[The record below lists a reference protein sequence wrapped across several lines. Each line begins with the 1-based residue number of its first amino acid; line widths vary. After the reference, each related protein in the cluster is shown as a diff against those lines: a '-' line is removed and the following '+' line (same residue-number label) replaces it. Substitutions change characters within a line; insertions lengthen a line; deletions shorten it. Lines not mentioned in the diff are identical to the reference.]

1 MSSKFVVIGGGAAG
15 IAAARRLL
23 DSGADVLL
31 LEASGRIGGR
41 AHSVRVGREA
51 LDLGCSWLHSADRN
65 PWTRIALAEGFQ
77 IERTPAGWREQW
89 HDLGF
94 TRADQDAFHN
104 AYEQF
109 SERAKA
115 YANGPDRPLSDFIQ
129 PDNPWRPLIDAIS
142 GYANGANLGAV
153 SLHDWAAYENA
164 AGDDNWR
171 LVEGYGTLIAAY
183 GKRLPVR
190 LDSPVSMID
199 HRGPRMRLVTPR
211 GLVEAD
217 RVIVAVP
224 TPIIAGGDLKFDPPI
239 DAKRDAAAA
248 LPLGLADKIFL
259 GIRGDDY
266 PHNAHLIGN
275 PRVACTASY
284 QIGYLGRPVVEAFF
298 GGDCAEALERESD
311 LGAADFAI
319 GELARLL
326 GNDWRLRL
334 QPLAR
339 TRWRAEPF
347 IRGSYSHAQ
356 VGQAGQRRVLAAP
369 HDDRIFFAGE
379 ACSASDFST
388 AHGAYETGIA
398 AAEDALAAD
407 RRPRIVA
414 SMPLMAAPS
423 TMPADPAIASTQ
435 SDPEPQSEAMPARAA
450 KPRRPFLRRLFGWIW
465 KGTLAF
471 VILSVLWVGL
481 YRFIN
486 PPFTFTMMGDVLH
499 GQLITKQWMA
509 IDRMDPNMPRAAIA
523 GEDARF
529 CLHDGFDFSAL
540 RQAYKRNQK
549 GGRIRGGSTIS
560 QQTAKNVFLIQGGG
574 YVRKGFEAWFTF
586 LIEHLWGK
594 RRIMEV
600 YLNVAETGIGT
611 YGANAGS
618 IRYFGHDASR
628 MSPTEAGRIAAVLP
642 LPKKRAA
649 IDPTGFVRRHGN
661 ALAKYVNVVRGNG
674 LDSCVR

>member
-1 MSSKFVVIGGGAAG
+1 MSSKFVVIGAGAAG
-15 IAAARRLL
+15 IAAARRLF
-23 DSGADVLL
+23 DSGADVSL

-41 AHSVRVGREA
+41 AHTVRVGREA
-51 LDLGCSWLHSADRN
+51 LDLGCAWLHSADRN

-77 IERTPAGWREQW
+77 IDRTLAHWREQW
-89 HDLGF
+89 QDLGF
-94 TRADQDAFHN
+94 PPADQE
-104 AYEQF
+104 AYHEAYRRF
-109 SERAKA
+109 SERATA
-115 YANGPDRPLSDFIQ
+115 YAGGPDRPLGDFIE
-129 PDNPWRPLIDAIS
+129 PDNPWRPLIDAVS

-153 SLHDWAAYENA
+153 SLHDWAAYEHA

-171 LVEGYGTLIAAY
+171 LAEGYGTLIAAH
-183 GKRLPVR
+183 GKGLPVR
-190 LDSPVSMID
+190 LDSPVSLID
-199 HRGPRMRLVTPR
+199 HRGSRLRLVTPH
-211 GLVEAD
+211 GVVEAD

-224 TPIIAGGDLKFDPPI
+224 TPIIADGDLAFDPPI

-266 PHNAHLIGN
+266 PRNAHLIGN

-284 QIGYLGRPVVEAFF
+284 QVGYLGRPVVEAFF
-298 GGDCAEALERESD
+298 GGDCAEAMERESD
-311 LGAADFAI
+311 RGAADFAI

-347 IRGSYSHAQ
+347 IRGSYSHAR
-356 VGQAGQRRVLAAP
+356 VGQAGQRRMLAAP

-379 ACSASDFST
+379 ACSPTDFST
-388 AHGAYETGIA
+388 AHGAYETGIL
-398 AAEDALAAD
+398 AAEEALAAD

-423 TMPADPAIASTQ
+423 PHPTDIATTQTDP
-435 SDPEPQSEAMPARAA
+435 DPMPART

-465 KGTLAF
+465 KGALAF
-471 VILSVLWVGL
+471 VIVSVLWVGI

-486 PPFTFTMMGDVLH
+486 PPFTFTMLGDVLH
-499 GQLITKQWMA
+499 GQLITKQWMSL
-509 IDRMDPNMPRAAIA
+509 DRMDPNMPRAAIA

-529 CLHDGFDFSAL
+529 CLHDGFDFAAL
-540 RQAYKRNQK
+540 KQAYARNQK

-560 QQTAKNVFLIQGGG
+560 QQTAKNVFLIQSGG

-618 IRYFGHDASR
+618 IRYFGHDASTL
-628 MSPTEAGRIAAVLP
+628 SPTEAGRIAAVLP

-649 IDPTGFVRRHGN
+649 IDPRGFVRRHGN
-661 ALAKYVNVVRGNG
+661 ALSRYVNVVRGNG
-674 LDSCVR
+674 LDSCLR

>member
-15 IAAARRLL
+15 IAAARRLV

-94 TRADQDAFHN
+94 ARADQDAFHR

-199 HRGPRMRLVTPR
+199 HRGPRMRLVTPQ

-224 TPIIAGGDLKFDPPI
+224 TPIIADGDLKFDPPI

-266 PHNAHLIGN
+266 PRNAHLIGN

-298 GGDCAEALERESD
+298 GGDCAEALEREGD

-339 TRWRAEPF
+339 TRWRAERF
-347 IRGSYSHAQ
+347 IRGSYSHARI
-356 VGQAGQRRVLAAP
+356 GQAPQRGVLAAP

-388 AHGAYETGIA
+388 AHGAYETGIV
-398 AAEDALAAD
+398 AAEEALAAD

-414 SMPLMAAPS
+414 SMPLMTAPS
-423 TMPADPAIASTQ
+423 TTSADAAIATTQ

-465 KGTLAF
+465 KGALVF
-471 VILSVLWVGL
+471 VIVSVLWVGL

-499 GQLITKQWMA
+499 GQLITKQWMS

-649 IDPTGFVRRHGN
+649 IDPRGFVRRHGN
-661 ALAKYVNVVRGNG
+661 ALSRYVNVVRGSG

>member
-15 IAAARRLL
+15 IAAARRLV

-31 LEASGRIGGR
+31 IEASGRIGGR

-77 IERTPAGWREQW
+77 IDRTPAHWHEQW
-89 HDLGF
+89 RDLGF
-94 TRADQDAFHN
+94 PAADQEAFQ
-104 AYEQF
+104 ATYQQF
-109 SERAKA
+109 SERVLA
-115 YANGPDRPLSDFIQ
+115 YRNGPDRPLSDFIQ

-153 SLHDWAAYENA
+153 SLHDWAAYEDA

-171 LVEGYGTLIAAY
+171 LAEGYGTLIAAY

-190 LDSPVSMID
+190 FDSPVSMID
-199 HRGPRMRLVTPR
+199 HRGPRMRLITPH

-224 TPIIAGGDLKFDPPI
+224 TPIIADGDLKFDPPI
-239 DAKRDAAAA
+239 DAKREAAAA

-284 QIGYLGRPVVEAFF
+284 QVGYLGRPVVEAFF
-298 GGDCAEALERESD
+298 GGDCAEALEREGD

-339 TRWRAEPF
+339 TRWRAERF
-347 IRGSYSHAQ
+347 IRGSYSHARI
-356 VGQAGQRRVLAAP
+356 GQAAQRGLLAAP

-414 SMPLMAAPS
+414 SMPLMTAPS
-423 TMPADPAIASTQ
+423 TTDAAIATTQ

-465 KGTLAF
+465 KGALAF
-471 VILSVLWVGL
+471 VIISVLWVGL

-499 GQLITKQWMA
+499 GQLITKQWMS
-509 IDRMDPNMPRAAIA
+509 IDRMDANMPRAAIA

-560 QQTAKNVFLIQGGG
+560 QQTAKNVFLIQSGG

-649 IDPTGFVRRHGN
+649 IDPRGFVRRHGN
-661 ALAKYVNVVRGNG
+661 ALAKYVNVVRGGG

>member
-1 MSSKFVVIGGGAAG
+1 MSSKFVVIGAGAAG
-15 IAAARRLL
+15 IAAARRLS

-41 AHSVRVGREA
+41 AHTVRVGREA
-51 LDLGCSWLHSADRN
+51 LDLGCGWLHSADRN

-77 IERTPAGWREQW
+77 IDRTPAHWREQW

-94 TRADQDAFHN
+94 PSADQDAFHQ
-104 AYEQF
+104 AYRQF
-109 SERAKA
+109 RERALA
-115 YANGPDRPLSDFIQ
+115 YATGADRPLADFVEAGHR
-129 PDNPWRPLIDAIS
+129 WRPLIDAIS
-142 GYANGANLGAV
+142 GYANGAGLDRV

-171 LVEGYGTLIAAY
+171 LLEGYGTLIAAQ
-183 GKRLPVR
+183 GKGLPLRLN
-190 LDSPVSMID
+190 SPVSLID
-199 HRGPRMRLVTPR
+199 HRGPRMRLVTPN

-224 TPIIAGGDLKFDPPI
+224 TPILADADLKFDPPLPV
-239 DAKRDAAAA
+239 KQDAAAA

-259 GIRGDDY
+259 GIRGDF
-266 PHNAHLIGN
+266 PPNAHLIGN
-275 PRVACTASY
+275 PHASATASY
-284 QIGYLGRPVVEAFF
+284 QVGYLGRPVVEAFF
-298 GGDCAEALERESD
+298 GGDCAEAIERED
-311 LGAADFAI
+311 DRAAADFAI
-319 GELARLL
+319 GELAKLL
-326 GNDWRLRL
+326 GNDWRLKL

-339 TRWRAEPF
+339 TRWRAERF
-347 IRGSYSHAQ
+347 IRGSYSHAR
-356 VGQAGQRRVLAAP
+356 VGHAAARRLLAQP

-379 ACSASDFST
+379 ACSPTDFST

-398 AAEDALAAD
+398 AAEEALAAD

-414 SMPLMAAPS
+414 TMPLMTAASPD
-423 TMPADPAIASTQ
+423 ADPTFATTQ
-435 SDPEPQSEAMPARAA
+435 TDHEPMPART

-465 KGTLAF
+465 KGALGF
-471 VILSVLWVGL
+471 VLVSVLWVGI

-486 PPFTFTMMGDVLH
+486 PPFTFTMLGDVLH

-509 IDRMDPNMPRAAIA
+509 LDRMDPSMPRAAIA

-529 CLHDGFDFSAL
+529 CLHDGFDFGAL
-540 RQAYKRNQK
+540 KQAYERNQK

-618 IRYFGHDASR
+618 IRYFGHDASKL
-628 MSPTEAGRIAAVLP
+628 SPTEAGRIAAVLP

-661 ALAKYVNVVRGNG
+661 ALAKYVSIVRGNG
-674 LDSCVR
+674 LDSCLR

>member
-41 AHSVRVGREA
+41 AHTVRVGREA

-65 PWTRIALAEGFQ
+65 PWTRIALAEGYQ
-77 IERTPAGWREQW
+77 IDRTPAHWGEQW
-89 HDLGF
+89 RDLGF
-94 TRADQDAFHN
+94 PRADQDAYQA
-104 AYEQF
+104 AYRQF
-109 SERAKA
+109 SERALA
-115 YANGPDRPLSDFIQ
+115 YRNGPDRPLADFIQ

-153 SLHDWAAYENA
+153 SLHDWAAYEDA

-183 GKRLPVR
+183 GKRLPAR
-190 LDSPVSMID
+190 LDCPVSRID
-199 HRGPRMRLVTPR
+199 HRGPRMRLVTPQ

-224 TPIIAGGDLKFDPPI
+224 TPIIADGDLAFDPPI
-239 DAKRDAAAA
+239 DAKGEAAAA

-259 GIRGDDY
+259 GIRGADY

-275 PRVACTASY
+275 PHNACTASY

-298 GGDCAEALERESD
+298 GGDCAEVIERESD
-311 LGAADFAI
+311 AGAADFAI

-339 TRWRAEPF
+339 TRWRAERF
-347 IRGSYSHAQ
+347 IRGSYSHARI
-356 VGQAGQRRVLAAP
+356 GQAGQRRLLAQP

-398 AAEDALAAD
+398 AAEEALAAD

-414 SMPLMAAPS
+414 SMPLMTAPS
-423 TMPADPAIASTQ
+423 PHPTDIATTQADPDPMPAK
-435 SDPEPQSEAMPARAA
+435 A

-465 KGTLAF
+465 KGALAF
-471 VILSVLWVGL
+471 VIVSVLWVGI

-486 PPFTFTMMGDVLH
+486 PPFTFTMLGDVLQ
-499 GQLITKQWMA
+499 GQLITKQWMS

-540 RQAYKRNQK
+540 RQAYQRNQK

-618 IRYFGHDASR
+618 IRYFGHDAST
-628 MSPTEAGRIAAVLP
+628 MSSTEAGRIAAVLP

-649 IDPTGFVRRHGN
+649 IDPRGFVRRHGN

>member
-1 MSSKFVVIGGGAAG
+1 MTSRFAVIGAGAAG

-41 AHSVRVGREA
+41 AHTVRVGAEA
-51 LDLGCSWLHSADRN
+51 LDLGCAWLHSADRN

-77 IERTPAGWREQW
+77 IDRTPARWREQW
-89 HDLGF
+89 SDLGF
-94 TRADQDAFHN
+94 PRADQDAFQA
-104 AYEQF
+104 AYRQF
-109 SERAKA
+109 NERAHA
-115 YANGPDRPLSDFIQ
+115 YAGGPDRPLSDFVQ
-129 PDNPWRPLIDAIS
+129 PGDPWRPLIDAIS
-142 GYANGANLGAV
+142 GYANGANLDAV
-153 SLHDWAAYENA
+153 SLHDWAAYERE

-171 LVEGYGTLIAAY
+171 LQEGYGTLIAAH
-183 GKRLPVR
+183 GKRLPLR
-190 LDSPVSMID
+190 LNSPVSLID
-199 HRGPRMRLVTPR
+199 HGGPRMRLVTPN

-224 TPIIAGGDLKFDPPI
+224 TPILADGDLKFDPPL

-259 GIRGDDY
+259 GIRGGDY

-275 PRVACTASY
+275 PRSPCTASY
-284 QIGYLGRPVVEAFF
+284 QVGYLGRPFVEAFF
-298 GGDCAEALERESD
+298 GGDCAEAIERED
-311 LGAADFAI
+311 DRGAADFAI

-347 IRGSYSHAQ
+347 IRGSYSHARI
-356 VGQAGQRRVLAAP
+356 GQAGQRRALAGP

-379 ACSASDFST
+379 ACSATDFST
-388 AHGAYETGIA
+388 AHGAYETGVA
-398 AAEDALAAD
+398 AAEEALAAD

-414 SMPLMAAPS
+414 SMPLMTAPS
-423 TMPADPAIASTQ
+423 PNPTDIATTQADP
-435 SDPEPQSEAMPARAA
+435 DPMPARA

-465 KGTLAF
+465 KGALAF
-471 VILSVLWVGL
+471 IVVSVLWVGI

-486 PPFTFTMMGDVLH
+486 PPFTFTMLGDVLH
-499 GQLITKQWMA
+499 GQLITKQWMP

-529 CLHDGFDFSAL
+529 CLHGGFDFDAL
-540 RQAYKRNQK
+540 KQAYARNQK

-649 IDPTGFVRRHGN
+649 IDPRGFVRRHGN
-661 ALAKYVNVVRGNG
+661 ALAKYVNVVRGSG
-674 LDSCVR
+674 LDACLR

>member
-15 IAAARRLL
+15 IAAARRLV

-41 AHSVRVGREA
+41 AHNVRVGREA

-77 IERTPAGWREQW
+77 IDRTPAHWHEQW
-89 HDLGF
+89 RDLGF
-94 TRADQDAFHN
+94 PAADQEAFQ
-104 AYEQF
+104 ATYQQF
-109 SERAKA
+109 SERALA
-115 YANGPDRPLSDFIQ
+115 YRNGPDRPLSDFIQ

-153 SLHDWAAYENA
+153 SLHDWAAYEDA

-171 LVEGYGTLIAAY
+171 LAEGYGTLIAAY

-190 LDSPVSMID
+190 FDSPVSMID
-199 HRGPRMRLVTPR
+199 HRGPRMRLITPH

-224 TPIIAGGDLKFDPPI
+224 TPIIADGDLKFDPPI
-239 DAKRDAAAA
+239 DAKREAAAA

-284 QIGYLGRPVVEAFF
+284 QVGYLGRPVVEAFF
-298 GGDCAEALERESD
+298 GGDCAEALEREGD

-339 TRWRAEPF
+339 TRWRAERF
-347 IRGSYSHAQ
+347 IRGSYSHARI
-356 VGQAGQRRVLAAP
+356 GQAAQRGLLAAP

-414 SMPLMAAPS
+414 SMPLMTAPS
-423 TMPADPAIASTQ
+423 TTDAAIATTQ

-465 KGTLAF
+465 KGALAF
-471 VILSVLWVGL
+471 VIISVLWVGL

-486 PPFTFTMMGDVLH
+486 PPFTFTMMGDLLH
-499 GQLITKQWMA
+499 GQLITKQWMS
-509 IDRMDPNMPRAAIA
+509 IDRMDANMPRAAIA

-649 IDPTGFVRRHGN
+649 IDPRGFVRRHGN
-661 ALAKYVNVVRGNG
+661 ALAKYVNVVRGGG

>member
-1 MSSKFVVIGGGAAG
+1 
-15 IAAARRLL
+15 
-23 DSGADVLL
+23 
-31 LEASGRIGGR
+31 
-41 AHSVRVGREA
+41 
-51 LDLGCSWLHSADRN
+51 
-65 PWTRIALAEGFQ
+65 
-77 IERTPAGWREQW
+77 
-89 HDLGF
+89 
-94 TRADQDAFHN
+94 
-104 AYEQF
+104 
-109 SERAKA
+109 
-115 YANGPDRPLSDFIQ
+115 LSDFVQ
-129 PDNPWRPLIDAIS
+129 PDSPWRPLIDAIS

-153 SLHDWAAYENA
+153 SLHDWAAYEDA
-164 AGDDNWR
+164 AGEDNWR
-171 LVEGYGTLIAAY
+171 LAEGYGTLIAAY

-190 LDSPVSMID
+190 LDCPVSMID
-199 HRGPRMRLVTPR
+199 HRGPRMRLVTPQ

-224 TPIIAGGDLKFDPPI
+224 TPIIADGDLAFDPPI
-239 DAKRDAAAA
+239 DAKRKAAAA

-266 PHNAHLIGN
+266 PRNAHVIGN
-275 PRVACTASY
+275 PHNACTASY
-284 QIGYLGRPVVEAFF
+284 QIGHLGRPVVEAFF
-298 GGDCAEALERESD
+298 GGDCAESMERESD

-339 TRWRAEPF
+339 TRWRAERF
-347 IRGSYSHAQ
+347 IRGSYSHARI
-356 VGQAGQRRVLAAP
+356 GQAGQRRVLAQP

-398 AAEDALAAD
+398 AAEEALAAD

-414 SMPLMAAPS
+414 SMPLMTAPS
-423 TMPADPAIASTQ
+423 PTPSDVATTQAD
-435 SDPEPQSEAMPARAA
+435 SDPMPART

-465 KGTLAF
+465 KGALAF
-471 VILSVLWVGL
+471 VIVSILWVGI

-486 PPFTFTMMGDVLH
+486 PPFTFTMLGDVLH
-499 GQLITKQWMA
+499 GQLITKQWMS

-529 CLHDGFDFSAL
+529 CLHDGFDFDAL
-540 RQAYKRNQK
+540 RQAYQRNQK

-560 QQTAKNVFLIQGGG
+560 QQTAKNVFLIQSGG

-628 MSPTEAGRIAAVLP
+628 MSSTEAGRIAAVLP

-649 IDPTGFVRRHGN
+649 IDPRGFVRRHGN
-661 ALAKYVNVVRGNG
+661 ALARYVNVVRGNG
-674 LDSCVR
+674 LDSCLR

>member
-23 DSGADVLL
+23 DLGVDVLL

-41 AHSVRVGREA
+41 AHNVRVGREA

-65 PWTRIALAEGFQ
+65 PWTRIALADGFQ
-77 IERTPAGWREQW
+77 IDRTPAHWREQW
-89 HDLGF
+89 RDVGF
-94 TRADQDAFHN
+94 PAADQEAFQA
-104 AYEQF
+104 AYQQF
-109 SERAKA
+109 SERALA
-115 YANGPDRPLSDFIQ
+115 YRDGPDRPLSDFIQ

-142 GYANGANLGAV
+142 GYANGASLGAV
-153 SLHDWAAYENA
+153 SLHDWAAYEEA

-190 LDSPVSMID
+190 LDCPVSLID
-199 HRGPRMRLVTPR
+199 HRGPRMRLVTPH
-211 GLVEAD
+211 GLIEAD

-224 TPIIAGGDLKFDPPI
+224 TPVIADGDLTFDPPI
-239 DAKRDAAAA
+239 AAKREAAAA

-275 PRVACTASY
+275 PHAACTASY

-298 GGDCAEALERESD
+298 GGDCAEAIERESD

-339 TRWRAEPF
+339 TRWRAERF
-347 IRGSYSHAQ
+347 IRGSYSHARI
-356 VGQAGQRRVLAAP
+356 GQAGQRRVLAQA

-388 AHGAYETGIA
+388 AHGAYETGVA

-414 SMPLMAAPS
+414 SMPLMTAPS
-423 TMPADPAIASTQ
+423 PNPTDIATTQADP
-435 SDPEPQSEAMPARAA
+435 DPMPARA

-465 KGTLAF
+465 KGALAF
-471 VILSVLWVGL
+471 LVVSVLWVGI

-486 PPFTFTMMGDVLH
+486 PPFTFTMLGDVLH
-499 GQLITKQWMA
+499 GQLITKQWMS

-529 CLHDGFDFSAL
+529 CLHDGFDFDAL
-540 RQAYKRNQK
+540 RQAYQRNQK

-618 IRYFGHDASR
+618 IRYFGHDASS

-649 IDPTGFVRRHGN
+649 IDPRGFVRRHGN

>member
-1 MSSKFVVIGGGAAG
+1 
-15 IAAARRLL
+15 
-23 DSGADVLL
+23 
-31 LEASGRIGGR
+31 
-41 AHSVRVGREA
+41 
-51 LDLGCSWLHSADRN
+51 
-65 PWTRIALAEGFQ
+65 
-77 IERTPAGWREQW
+77 
-89 HDLGF
+89 
-94 TRADQDAFHN
+94 
-104 AYEQF
+104 
-109 SERAKA
+109 
-115 YANGPDRPLSDFIQ
+115 
-129 PDNPWRPLIDAIS
+129 
-142 GYANGANLGAV
+142 
-153 SLHDWAAYENA
+153 LHDWAAYEDA

-171 LVEGYGTLIAAY
+171 LVEGYGTLIAAH

-190 LDSPVSMID
+190 LDCPVSLID

-224 TPIIAGGDLKFDPPI
+224 TPIIADGDLTFDPPI
-239 DAKRDAAAA
+239 DAKREAAVA

-275 PRVACTASY
+275 PRAACTASY

-298 GGDCAEALERESD
+298 GGDCAEAIERESD

-339 TRWRAEPF
+339 TRWRAEHF
-347 IRGSYSHAQ
+347 IRGSYSHARI
-356 VGQAGQRRVLAAP
+356 GQSGQRRVLAQP

-398 AAEDALAAD
+398 AAEEALAAD

-414 SMPLMAAPS
+414 SMPLMTAPS
-423 TMPADPAIASTQ
+423 PNPTDIATTQADPDS
-435 SDPEPQSEAMPARAA
+435 MPARA

-465 KGTLAF
+465 KGALAF
-471 VILSVLWVGL
+471 VIVSVLWVGI

-486 PPFTFTMMGDVLH
+486 PPFTFTMLGDVLQ
-499 GQLITKQWMA
+499 GQLITKQWMS

-529 CLHDGFDFSAL
+529 CLHDGFDFDAL
-540 RQAYKRNQK
+540 RQAYQRNQK

-618 IRYFGHDASR
+618 IRYFGHDASH
-628 MSPTEAGRIAAVLP
+628 MSSTEAGRIAAVLP

-649 IDPTGFVRRHGN
+649 IDPRGFVRRHGN